1 MAIFSIIFIS
11 GYTIARFFLNDLGGL
26 YMLKRIIFAVILAA
40 AFENYVF
47 LAPIIIAEIL
57 FMIARFFI
65 EYP

>member
-1 MAIFSIIFIS
+1 
-11 GYTIARFFLNDLGGL
+11 
-26 YMLKRIIFAVILAA
+26 MLKRIIFAAILAA